1 MRSIYSFEI
10 YIVRF
15 EESNGAKILKEI
27 MIILNWY
34 VKWSE
39 KRIEEIECISK
50 SILLLEYFETKVLFL
65 INLIE
70 IEEDID

>member
-15 EESNGAKILKEI
+15 EESSGAKILKEI

-39 KRIEEIECISK
+39 KGIEEIECISK

>member
-1 MRSIYSFEI
+1 MRSIYSFE

-15 EESNGAKILKEI
+15 EESSGAKILKEI

-39 KRIEEIECISK
+39 KGIEEIECISK